1 MTRSMLIATFFLLH
15 AVAATSDQDLH
26 HVGDFH
32 NVSSK
37 DGGEHC
43 AGYSLGLWKY
53 GDQLLGLLDVHQGL
67 CGDPPC
73 GVIRDVKLDSRT
85 GRLEFWSSIN
95 DQKIQFE
102 GTMTAGTIDGAFNGE
117 RAGLGLDRDRMIS
130 GLEPNHSIVAWCKF
144 WGSVPRC
151 SGVQEMCKS
160 INVMGVKGAGLTPRL
175 ARTRCT
181 GAQLRLQRAG

>member
-1 MTRSMLIATFFLLH
+1 MTRSVLIATFFLLQ
-15 AVAATSDQDLH
+15 AVAATSDQDLQ
-26 HVGDFH
+26 HVGNFH

-53 GDQLLGLLDVHQGL
+53 RDQLLGLLDVHQGL

-117 RAGLGLDRDRMIS
+117 RARLGLDRDRMIS
-130 GLEPNHSIVAWCKF
+130 GFEPNHSIVAWCKF

-181 GAQLRLQRAG
+181 GAQLRLQHAG